1 MTPSAPRP
9 PASVTLVLTATVDPR
24 PVPKLVQ
31 TQAEARAAEYDI
43 ALQRWTRE
51 SRLFTK
57 IVWWENSN
65 HPLANKIAAKFA
77 STVSTHVFTAEPF
90 DSGLGKGYGEAQM
103 LEQIAHAG
111 IGSKY
116 MLKCTGRLSV
126 ANIGSLLTTLDSAP
140 DIVIRLT
147 KDFAYADSRLF
158 VVSSALLSDLTS
170 NLASEVNDSRGLYL
184 EHALARRV
192 LRLAGDGARVR
203 FWAAWPRFVGRSGST
218 GQRYDSVGSQL
229 LWPAKALLYRIKR
242 SGSFL

>member
-1 MTPSAPRP
+1 LLP
-9 PASVTLVLTATVDPR
+9 
-24 PVPKLVQ
+24 
-31 TQAEARAAEYDI
+31 
-43 ALQRWTRE
+43 
-51 SRLFTK
+51 
-57 IVWWENSN
+57 
-65 HPLANKIAAKFA
+65 KFA

-170 NLASEVNDSRGLYL
+170 NLASEANDSRGLYL

-192 LRLAGDGARVR
+192 LRLAGRRSPRPFLGRIASVR
-203 FWAAWPRFVGRSGST
+203 GTERLDWPTVRLRRIVA
-218 GQRYDSVGSQL
+218 SV
-229 LWPAKALLYRIKR
+229 AC
-242 SGSFL
+242 